1 MIVCPYCGTSNDDN
15 ATTCRTCGASLT
27 GAKYPT
33 ALPIGTKLQSGKY
46 LIESVL
52 GQGGFGITYKAKST
66 ALGIPVVVKEFH
78 PQGATRAGS
87 SLRPP
92 GTLTQKDFVD
102 ARDKFA
108 DEARVVAQ
116 LTYATPNPNIVR
128 VYDVFTENET
138 EYYAMEFLD
147 GKPLSKLVE
156 KQGPYPEADVLTI
169 ASQLVSALTEVH
181 AAGLLHRDIKPD
193 NIMMVARGAVLI
205 DFGSAR
211 AIAAGGRQ
219 SIIVT
224 PGYAPLEQYASEA
237 KRGPFTDVYALG
249 GTLFFALTA
258 QEPVPAT
265 DRASGVKQPTAREV
279 NSRISKGMSD
289 SIDRAMRMK
298 IDERPQTAAAFL
310 ADLQKSV
317 GKLPASTIGQPKNVP
332 ASSPVAPTPT
342 PKANAPVVN
351 PATNQ
356 PDPNRGNFPYRP
368 APMPGIPN
376 PVPPLQGSSPA
387 PTPARASSATSNLV
401 LGLFV
406 IFGAMILLGE
416 LGYLPNQVA
425 VAGFY
430 LVVLLAAY
438 LVIQWLV
445 FTRTGRIILFVLVAA
460 AAAAYYFYSQGAFG
474 ATAQNNLDLAAKQY
488 AETVHLKV
496 SQYAAQNPSS
506 RSFPSSCVGGL
517 NLDGK
522 IVVSAPV
529 NVSACWIAISN
540 AGNTV
545 RVEVAYSGG
554 TSNSVTVGR

>member
-1 MIVCPYCGTSNDDN
+1 MIVCPYCGTTNDDT

-46 LIESVL
+46 VIESII

-92 GTLTQKDFVD
+92 GTLTQKDFVE

-156 KQGPYPEADVLTI
+156 KQGPFPEADVLTI
-169 ASQLVSALTEVH
+169 AAQLVNALTEVH

-249 GTLFFALTA
+249 ATLFFTLTG
-258 QEPVPAT
+258 QEPTAAT
-265 DRASGVKQPTAREV
+265 DRASGIKQPTAREV
-279 NSRISKGMSD
+279 NPRISKGMSE

-310 ADLQKSV
+310 IDLQKSV
-317 GKLPASTIGQPKNVP
+317 GKLPASAIGQAKNFP
-332 ASSPVAPTPT
+332 ATNPGPVAPPPT
-342 PKANAPVVN
+342 PKANAPVTTPPN
-351 PATNQ
+351 SNQ
-356 PDPNRGNFPYRP
+356 GAAYRQPP
-368 APMPGIPN
+368 APGLGLPN
-376 PVPPLQGSSPA
+376 PPAGTVGNPPIKQNPPAKGASP
-387 PTPARASSATSNLV
+387 TSNLV

-430 LVVLLAAY
+430 LVILLAAY
-438 LVIQWLV
+438 LLIQWLV
-445 FTRTGRIILFVLVAA
+445 FTRTGQVILFLVVLVAA
-460 AAAAYYFYSQGAFG
+460 GAYYFYSQGMLRF
-474 ATAQNNLDLAAKQY
+474 
-488 AETVHLKV
+488 
-496 SQYAAQNPSS
+496 
-506 RSFPSSCVGGL
+506 
-517 NLDGK
+517 
-522 IVVSAPV
+522 
-529 NVSACWIAISN
+529 
-540 AGNTV
+540 
-545 RVEVAYSGG
+545 
-554 TSNSVTVGR
+554 

>member
-1 MIVCPYCGTSNDDN
+1 MIVCPYCGTTNDDN

-27 GAKYPT
+27 GAKFPT
-33 ALPIGTKLQSGKY
+33 ALPIGTKLQAGKY
-46 LIESVL
+46 VVESVL
-52 GQGGFGITYKAKST
+52 GQGGFGITYKAKNA
-66 ALGIPVVVKEFH
+66 ALGIPVVVKEYH
-78 PQGATRAGS
+78 PQGASRAGS
-87 SLRPP
+87 SMRPP
-92 GTLTQKDFVD
+92 GTLTAMEFKE
-102 ARDKFA
+102 ARARFA

-116 LTYATPNPNIVR
+116 LTLNDPNPNIVR
-128 VYDVFTENET
+128 VYDVFTENDT
-138 EYYAMEFLD
+138 EYYTMEFLD

-156 KQGPYPEADVLTI
+156 KQGPFPEADVVGI
-169 ASQLVSALTEVH
+169 ATQLVNALSEVH

-211 AIAAGGRQ
+211 AIAASGRQ

-249 GTLFFALTA
+249 GTLFFALTG

-279 NSRISKGMSD
+279 NSRISKGLSD

-317 GKLPASTIGQPKNVP
+317 GKLPASTIGQSKNFPVSNPGP
-332 ASSPVAPTPT
+332 AAPSPT
-342 PKANAPVVN
+342 PKANAPIQN
-351 PATNQ
+351 PVQNPPQNPVQNQ
-356 PDPNRGNFPYRP
+356 APYRQPP
-368 APMPGIPN
+368 APGFGLPTPN
-376 PVPPLQGSSPA
+376 APA
-387 PTPARASSATSNLV
+387 PTPAKAASASSNLV

-406 IFGAMILLGE
+406 VFGAMILLGE

-438 LVIQWLV
+438 QVIQWLV
-445 FTRTGRIILFVLVAA
+445 FTRTGRVILFVVVAA
-460 AAAAYYFYSQGAFG
+460 AAIAYYFYSQGAFS
-474 ATAQNNLDLAAKQY
+474 AAAPNNLDILAKQY
-488 AETVHLKV
+488 AETVHLRV
-496 SQYAAQNPSS
+496 SQYNAQNPSNPL
-506 RSFPSSCVGGL
+506 RPSSCVGGL
-517 NLDGK
+517 NLNGR

-529 NVSACWIAISN
+529 NVSACAITTDSV
-540 AGNTV
+540 GNTV
-545 RVEVAYSGG
+545 RVEVAYTGG

>member
-1 MIVCPYCGTSNDDN
+1 MIVCPYCGTTNDDN
-15 ATTCRTCGASLT
+15 ASTCRTCGASLT
-27 GAKYPT
+27 GAKFPT
-33 ALPIGTKLQSGKY
+33 ALPVGTKLQTGKY
-46 LIESVL
+46 VIESVL

-92 GTLTQKDFVD
+92 GTLTQLAFTE
-102 ARDKFA
+102 ARDRFA

-128 VYDVFTENET
+128 VYDVFTENDT

-147 GKPLSKLVE
+147 GKPLSNVVE

-169 ASQLVSALTEVH
+169 ATQLVSALSEVH

-249 GTLFFALTA
+249 GTLFYALTG

-265 DRASGVKQPTAREV
+265 DRASGVKQPTAREINPKV
-279 NSRISKGMSD
+279 SKGLSD

-317 GKLPASTIGQPKNVP
+317 GKLPASTIGQAKNFP
-332 ASSPVAPTPT
+332 ASNPGPVTPQPT
-342 PKANAPVVN
+342 PKANVPVTN
-351 PATNQ
+351 PQ
-356 PDPNRGNFPYRP
+356 
-368 APMPGIPN
+368 N
-376 PVPPLQGSSPA
+376 PVTPTVARHTPGVGLPNSPA
-387 PTPARASSATSNLV
+387 PQTPAATKAASASSNLV

-406 IFGAMILLGE
+406 VFGAMILLGE

-445 FTRTGRIILFVLVAA
+445 FTRTGRVILFAVVAV

-474 ATAQNNLDLAAKQY
+474 ATSQNSLDLTAKQY
-488 AETVHLKV
+488 AETVHLKI
-496 SQYAAQNPSS
+496 SQYLVQHPSVSSVPTNCAQ
-506 RSFPSSCVGGL
+506 GL
-517 NLDGK
+517 VLDGRN
-522 IVVSAPV
+522 VVTAPK
-529 NVSACWIAISN
+529 NVQTCTISIRN
-540 AGNTV
+540 GGNDV
-545 RVEVAYSGG
+545 QVQVAYTGG

>member
-1 MIVCPYCGTSNDDN
+1 MIVCPYCGTTNDDH

-27 GAKYPT
+27 GAKFPT

-46 LIESVL
+46 LIESVI

-92 GTLTQKDFVD
+92 GTLTQQAFVE
-102 ARDKFA
+102 ARDRFA

-147 GKPLSKLVE
+147 GKPLSKVVE
-156 KQGPYPEADVLTI
+156 TQGPFPEADVLTI
-169 ASQLVSALTEVH
+169 ATQLVSALSEVH

-211 AIAAGGRQ
+211 SIAAGGRQ

-249 GTLFFALTA
+249 GTLFYALTG

-279 NSRISKGMSD
+279 NGRISKGLSD

-317 GKLPASTIGQPKNVP
+317 GKLPASTIGQSKNFPTSNPGP
-332 ASSPVAPTPT
+332 ATPTPT
-342 PKANAPVVN
+342 PKANAPISN
-351 PATNQ
+351 PQNPVTPTVARHT
-356 PDPNRGNFPYRP
+356 PGVGLPNPP
-368 APMPGIPN
+368 AP
-376 PVPPLQGSSPA
+376 Q
-387 PTPARASSATSNLV
+387 TPAATKAANASSNLV

-406 IFGAMILLGE
+406 VFGAMILLGE

-438 LVIQWLV
+438 MVIQWLV
-445 FTRTGRIILFVLVAA
+445 FTRTGRVILFAVVAVAA
-460 AAAAYYFYSQGAFG
+460 IAYYFYSQGAFS
-474 ATAQNNLDLAAKQY
+474 AAAPNNLDILAKQY
-488 AETVHLKV
+488 AESVHLRV
-496 SQYAAQNPSS
+496 SQYNAQNPSNPLQ
-506 RSFPSSCVGGL
+506 PSSCAAGL
-517 NLDGK
+517 NLNGR

-529 NVSACWIAISN
+529 NVSSCSIATDS
-540 AGNTV
+540 AANTV

-554 TSNSVTVGR
+554 TSNSVIVGR

>member
-1 MIVCPYCGTSNDDN
+1 MIVCPYCGTTNDDN

-27 GAKYPT
+27 GAKFPT
-33 ALPIGTKLQSGKY
+33 ALPIGTKLQAGKY
-46 LIESVL
+46 VIESVL
-52 GQGGFGITYKAKST
+52 GQGGFGITYKAKNA
-66 ALGIPVVVKEFH
+66 ALGIPVVVKEYH
-78 PQGATRAGS
+78 PQGASRTGS
-87 SLRPP
+87 SMRPP
-92 GTLTQKDFVD
+92 GTLTAMEFKE
-102 ARDKFA
+102 ARARFA

-116 LTYATPNPNIVR
+116 LTLNDPNPNIVR
-128 VYDVFTENET
+128 VYDVFTENDT
-138 EYYAMEFLD
+138 EYYTMEFLD

-156 KQGPYPEADVLTI
+156 KQGPFPEADVLTI
-169 ASQLVSALTEVH
+169 ATQLVNALSEVH

-211 AIAAGGRQ
+211 AIAASGRQ

-249 GTLFFALTA
+249 GTLYFALTG

-279 NSRISKGMSD
+279 NSRISKGLSD

-298 IDERPQTAAAFL
+298 IDERPQTATAFL

-317 GKLPASTIGQPKNVP
+317 GKLPASTIGQSKNFP
-332 ASSPVAPTPT
+332 TSKPGPVTPPPT
-342 PKANAPVVN
+342 PKANAPVSNQN
-351 PATNQ
+351 PVTPTVARHTPGVGLPNQ
-356 PDPNRGNFPYRP
+356 P
-368 APMPGIPN
+368 AP
-376 PVPPLQGSSPA
+376 Q
-387 PTPARASSATSNLV
+387 TPAATKAANASSNLV

-430 LVVLLAAY
+430 LVMLLAAY

-445 FTRTGRIILFVLVAA
+445 FTRTGRVILFAVVGLAA
-460 AAAAYYFYSQGAFG
+460 IAYYFYSQGAFS
-474 ATAQNNLDLAAKQY
+474 AAAPNNLDVLAKQY
-488 AETVHLKV
+488 AETVHLRV
-496 SQYAAQNPSS
+496 SQYNAQNPSNPL
-506 RSFPSSCVGGL
+506 RPSSCVGGL
-517 NLDGK
+517 NLNGR
-522 IVVSAPV
+522 IIVSAPV
-529 NVSACWIAISN
+529 NVSACSIATDV
-540 AGNTV
+540 AANTV
-545 RVEVAYSGG
+545 RVEVSYSGG
-554 TSNSVTVGR
+554 TSNSVIAGR

>member
-1 MIVCPYCGTSNDDN
+1 MIVCPYCGTTNDDH

-27 GAKYPT
+27 GAKFPT
-33 ALPIGTKLQSGKY
+33 ALPIGTKLQAGKY
-46 LIESVL
+46 VIESVL
-52 GQGGFGITYKAKST
+52 GQGGFGITYKAKNA
-66 ALGIPVVVKEFH
+66 ALGIPVVVKEYH
-78 PQGATRAGS
+78 PQGASRTGS
-87 SLRPP
+87 SMRPP
-92 GTLTQKDFVD
+92 GTLTAMEFKE
-102 ARDKFA
+102 ARARFA

-116 LTYATPNPNIVR
+116 LTLNDPNPNIVR
-128 VYDVFTENET
+128 VYDVFTENDT
-138 EYYAMEFLD
+138 EYYTMEFLD

-156 KQGPYPEADVLTI
+156 KQGPFPEADVLTI
-169 ASQLVSALTEVH
+169 ATQLVNALSEVH

-211 AIAAGGRQ
+211 AIAASGRQ

-249 GTLFFALTA
+249 GTLYYALTG

-279 NSRISKGMSD
+279 NSRISKGLSD

-298 IDERPQTAAAFL
+298 IDERPQTATAFL

-317 GKLPASTIGQPKNVP
+317 GKLPASTIGQSRNFPTSNPGP
-332 ASSPVAPTPT
+332 ATPQPA
-342 PKANAPVVN
+342 PKANAPAQNQAPYRQPPAPGLGLPN
-351 PATNQ
+351 PPAGPVGNQ
-356 PDPNRGNFPYRP
+356 P
-368 APMPGIPN
+368 
-376 PVPPLQGSSPA
+376 VPQ
-387 PTPARASSATSNLV
+387 TPAATKAANASSNLV

-406 IFGAMILLGE
+406 VFGAMILLGE

-438 LVIQWLV
+438 MVIQWLV
-445 FTRTGRIILFVLVAA
+445 FTRTGRVILFVVVAA
-460 AAAAYYFYSQGAFG
+460 AAIAYYFYSQGAFS
-474 ATAQNNLDLAAKQY
+474 AAAPNNLDVLAKQY
-488 AETVHLKV
+488 AESIHLRV
-496 SQYAAQNPSS
+496 SQYNAQNPSNPL
-506 RSFPSSCVGGL
+506 RPSSCVGGL
-517 NLDGK
+517 NLNGR

-529 NVSACWIAISN
+529 NVSACSIATDV
-540 AGNTV
+540 AANTV
-545 RVEVAYSGG
+545 RVEVSYTGG
-554 TSNSVTVGR
+554 TSNSVIAGR

>member
-1 MIVCPYCGTSNDDN
+1 MIVCPYCGTTNDDN

-27 GAKYPT
+27 GAKFPT

-46 LIESVL
+46 LIESVI

-78 PQGATRAGS
+78 PQGATRAGA

-92 GTLTQKDFVD
+92 GTLTQQDFIA

-128 VYDVFTENET
+128 VYDVFTENDT

-147 GKPLSKLVE
+147 GKPLSKVVE
-156 KQGPYPEADVLTI
+156 TQGPFPEADVLTI
-169 ASQLVSALTEVH
+169 AAQLVNALTEVH

-211 AIAAGGRQ
+211 AIAAGGHQ

-249 GTLFFALTA
+249 GTLFFTLTG

-265 DRASGVKQPTAREV
+265 DRASGVKQPTARDV

-289 SIDRAMRMK
+289 AIDRAMRMK

-317 GKLPASTIGQPKNVP
+317 GKLPASTIGQAKNFP
-332 ASSPVAPTPT
+332 TKTAPTPAPPPM
-342 PKANAPVVN
+342 PKANAPIQN
-351 PATNQ
+351 PIPISPQNPPQNQ
-356 PDPNRGNFPYRP
+356 APYRQPP
-368 APMPGIPN
+368 APG
-376 PVPPLQGSSPA
+376 LGL
-387 PTPARASSATSNLV
+387 PTPNAPGPRPAQASTSSNLV

-438 LVIQWLV
+438 LLIQWLV
-445 FTRTGRIILFVLVAA
+445 FTRTGQVILFLVVLA

-474 ATAQNNLDLAAKQY
+474 ATGSTAPNPADLNARQY
-488 AETVHLKV
+488 AETVLLKA
-496 SQYAAQNPSS
+496 SQRYALNPSL
-506 RSFPSSCVGGL
+506 PTSCTTGL
-517 NLDGK
+517 NLNGQ
-522 IVVSAPV
+522 IVVSAPLNITGCSIV
-529 NVSACWIAISN
+529 TSN
-540 AGNTV
+540 AGKNI
-545 RVEVAYSGG
+545 RVQVTYSGG
-554 TSNSVTVGR
+554 TSNAWAVGR

>member
-1 MIVCPYCGTSNDDN
+1 MIVCPYCGTTNDDN

-46 LIESVL
+46 LIESVI

-92 GTLTQKDFVD
+92 GTLTQQAFVE
-102 ARDKFA
+102 ARDRFA

-147 GKPLSKLVE
+147 GKPLSKVVE
-156 KQGPYPEADVLTI
+156 TQGPFPEADVLTI
-169 ASQLVSALTEVH
+169 ATQLVSALSEVH

-211 AIAAGGRQ
+211 SIAAGGRQ

-249 GTLFFALTA
+249 GTLFYALTG

-279 NSRISKGMSD
+279 NGRISKGLSD

-317 GKLPASTIGQPKNVP
+317 GKLPASTIGQAKNFPSANPGLVTP
-332 ASSPVAPTPT
+332 PPT
-342 PKANAPVVN
+342 PKANAPIQN
-351 PATNQ
+351 PAQNQ
-356 PDPNRGNFPYRP
+356 APYRQPP
-368 APMPGIPN
+368 APGLGLPN
-376 PVPPLQGSSPA
+376 PPAGPVGNPPVP
-387 PTPARASSATSNLV
+387 TKASSASSNLV

-406 IFGAMILLGE
+406 VFGAMILLGE

-438 LVIQWLV
+438 MVIQWLV
-445 FTRTGRIILFVLVAA
+445 FTRTGRVLLFVVVAA
-460 AAAAYYFYSQGAFG
+460 AAIAYYFYSQGAFS
-474 ATAQNNLDLAAKQY
+474 AAVPNSLDILAKQY
-488 AETVHLKV
+488 AESIHLRV
-496 SQYAAQNPSS
+496 SQYNAQNPSNPL
-506 RSFPSSCVGGL
+506 RPLSCVGGL
-517 NLDGK
+517 NLNGR
-522 IVVSAPV
+522 IVVSAPL
-529 NVSACWIAISN
+529 NVSGCSIATDS
-540 AGNTV
+540 AANTV

-554 TSNSVTVGR
+554 TSNSVIVGR